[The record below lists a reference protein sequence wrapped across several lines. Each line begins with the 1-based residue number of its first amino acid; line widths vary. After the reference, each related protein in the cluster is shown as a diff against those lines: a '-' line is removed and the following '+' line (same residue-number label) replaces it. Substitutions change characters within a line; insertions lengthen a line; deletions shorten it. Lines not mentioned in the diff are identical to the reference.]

1 MARVASIRDEDI
13 LAAARRVFLARGILA
28 TTAEV
33 AADAGVSEALVF
45 KRFRTKANLFR
56 RALEAGFE
64 ASPWQ
69 RALTERVGQGDV
81 RDELAVAA
89 LEAIRFL
96 RVILPLTM
104 MAWSNPGPSGLP
116 EIFTEPNPPPLR
128 ALGQLTAYLEAE
140 MAIGRIRP
148 QDADI
153 VARTLAGAVFHYVYF
168 ESIFRAQQLLPVP
181 EESFV
186 RGLVELL
193 WPGLAP
199 RP

>member
-1 MARVASIRDEDI
+1 
-13 LAAARRVFLARGILA
+13 
-28 TTAEV
+28 
-33 AADAGVSEALVF
+33 
-45 KRFRTKANLFR
+45 
-56 RALEAGFE
+56 
-64 ASPWQ
+64 
-69 RALTERVGQGDV
+69 
-81 RDELAVAA
+81 
-89 LEAIRFL
+89 
-96 RVILPLTM
+96 
-104 MAWSNPGPSGLP
+104 
-116 EIFTEPNPPPLR
+116 
-128 ALGQLTAYLEAE
+128 